1 MGMSVRLVPAT
12 VFNTAVPMINRELG
26 SIPRR
31 SRHLKKSVNVNIL
44 TFTDDKIKYYEQI
57 PVQFN
62 ALESTQSL
70 PIWSRFGFI
79 FYHWNSLVVY

>member
-31 SRHLKKSVNVNIL
+31 SRH
-44 TFTDDKIKYYEQI
+44 FEI
-57 PVQFN
+57 PVYIRDFC
-62 ALESTQSL
+62 
-70 PIWSRFGFI
+70 I
-79 FYHWNSLVVY
+79 

>member
-1 MGMSVRLVPAT
+1 MLSAA
-12 VFNTAVPMINRELG
+12 FKAVVSGIPGELG

-44 TFTDDKIKYYEQI
+44 TFTDDKLKYYEQI

-79 FYHWNSLVVY
+79 FYHWNSLVIY

>member
-1 MGMSVRLVPAT
+1 MC
-12 VFNTAVPMINRELG
+12 

-31 SRHLKKSVNVNIL
+31 SRHFKKLINVNIL
-44 TFTDDKIKYYEQI
+44 TFTDDKLKYYEQI

-70 PIWSRFGFI
+70 PVWDKSESFKRLNLEFV
-79 FYHWNSLVVY
+79 YNSNNFSNIIIR

>member
-1 MGMSVRLVPAT
+1 MLSAAFKAVVPGI
-12 VFNTAVPMINRELG
+12 PEELG

-31 SRHLKKSVNVNIL
+31 SRHFKKFVNGNIL
-44 TFTDDKIKYYEQI
+44 SYTDDKLKYYEQI

-70 PIWSRFGFI
+70 PIWSRFG
-79 FYHWNSLVVY
+79 HVLVLFFTNGIVW